1 MFTATKG
8 ILKEYGYE
16 VVTLAGAGHEV
27 KILPVNGFNLF
38 AWTFEGQELLMK
50 PADLTAF
57 GSKYGMPILYP
68 TPNRIKDATYTWQG
82 KTHVMTKR
90 GQKIL
95 RHGLVMDE
103 PFTVRRLEAGEDSAL
118 CEAEIALREGDAL
131 TEGYPFPSTL
141 TVRYTLTARGVH
153 MDLTVRN
160 DGSEALP
167 FGVAV
172 HPYFSKRGDANRVFI
187 KVPCRRIYETDDALI
202 PTGRIVPAGED
213 KAIADDF
220 RSVESLY
227 LDTVYRGMTQDLES
241 QVQYEDV
248 VLHIRASDCFR
259 NAVVFTPHDRPG
271 FCIEP
276 QTNATNCINL
286 HAQGLIDESGL
297 MVLPAGQTF
306 ACFVDYSVTKR

>member
-27 KILPVNGFNLF
+27 QILPVNGFNLF

-82 KTHVMTKR
+82 KTYVMTKR

-118 CEAEIALREGDAL
+118 CEADIALREGDAL

-160 DGSEALP
+160 DGGEALP
-167 FGVAV
+167 
-172 HPYFSKRGDANRVFI
+172 
-187 KVPCRRIYETDDALI
+187 I

>member
-1 MFTATKG
+1 M
-8 ILKEYGYE
+8 
-16 VVTLAGAGHEV
+16 
-27 KILPVNGFNLF
+27 
-38 AWTFEGQELLMK
+38 
-50 PADLTAF
+50 
-57 GSKYGMPILYP
+57 
-68 TPNRIKDATYTWQG
+68 
-82 KTHVMTKR
+82 
-90 GQKIL
+90 
-95 RHGLVMDE
+95 
-103 PFTVRRLEAGEDSAL
+103 
-118 CEAEIALREGDAL
+118 
-131 TEGYPFPSTL
+131 
-141 TVRYTLTARGVH
+141 
-153 MDLTVRN
+153 
-160 DGSEALP
+160 
-167 FGVAV
+167 
-172 HPYFSKRGDANRVFI
+172 
-187 KVPCRRIYETDDALI
+187 
-202 PTGRIVPAGED
+202 PAGED